1 VNLMKSTMFLAYDK
15 KDKTKFV
22 LLKLAIFISIIL
34 MGILAFEGAKLE
46 LPSLSEKLSFG
57 VGVIAIVTVVIIA
70 FLNRLKSL
78 FKFKSASFV
87 LIAIILY
94 GLRTVI
100 EPLSFAFLLISIP
113 LLIDD
118 LIIDNYFKY
127 LNVKKYFDHYKFI
140 GAHHE

>member
-1 VNLMKSTMFLAYDK
+1 MTMFLAYDK
-15 KDKTKFV
+15 KDKTKFILFKIAV
-22 LLKLAIFISIIL
+22 LVAIVL
-34 MGILAFEGAKLE
+34 MGVLAFKAVKLE

-57 VGVIAIVTVVIIA
+57 IGVIAIAFVVVFA
-70 FLNRLKSL
+70 LLNRLKSL
-78 FKFKSASFV
+78 FKFKSFSFV
-87 LIAIILY
+87 LIAVILY
-94 GLRTVI
+94 GLRVVI

-127 LNVKKYFDHYKFI
+127 LNVKKYFDVYKYV

>member
-1 VNLMKSTMFLAYDK
+1 MKSTMFLAYDK
-15 KDKTKFV
+15 KDKTKFI
-22 LLKLAIFISIIL
+22 LLKLSVFILIIL
-34 MGILAFEGAKLE
+34 MGILAFKGAKLE

-57 VGVIAIVTVVIIA
+57 IGVIAIAFVVVFA
-70 FLNRLKSL
+70 LLNRLKSL
-78 FKFKSASFV
+78 FKFKSFSFV
-87 LIAIILY
+87 LIAVILY
-94 GLRTVI
+94 GLRAVI

-127 LNVKKYFDHYKFI
+127 LNVKKYFDVYKYV

>member
-1 VNLMKSTMFLAYDK
+1 MTMFLAYDK
-15 KDKTKFV
+15 KDKTKFI
-22 LLKLAIFISIIL
+22 LFKLGVFVAIVL
-34 MGILAFEGAKLE
+34 MGVLAFKGAKLE

-57 VGVIAIVTVVIIA
+57 IGVMAITAVVVFA

-78 FKFKSASFV
+78 FKFKSLSFV
-87 LIAIILY
+87 LIAVILY
-94 GLRTVI
+94 GLRAVI

-127 LNVKKYFDHYKFI
+127 LNVKKYFDVYKYV
-140 GAHHE
+140 GAHHDWRT

>member
-1 VNLMKSTMFLAYDK
+1 MKSTMFLAYDK
-15 KDKTKFV
+15 KDKTKFI
-22 LLKLAIFISIIL
+22 LFKLAVFILIIL

-57 VGVIAIVTVVIIA
+57 FGVIAILFVVVFA
-70 FLNRLKSL
+70 FINRLKNL

-127 LNVKKYFDHYKFI
+127 LNVKKYFDVYKFI
-140 GAHHE
+140 GAHHEWRP

>member
-1 VNLMKSTMFLAYDK
+1 MTMFLAYDK
-15 KDKTKFV
+15 KDKTKFILFKIAV
-22 LLKLAIFISIIL
+22 LVAIVL
-34 MGILAFEGAKLE
+34 MGVLAFKGVKLE

-57 VGVIAIVTVVIIA
+57 IGVIAIAFVVVFA
-70 FLNRLKSL
+70 LLNRLKSL
-78 FKFKSASFV
+78 FKFKSFSFV
-87 LIAIILY
+87 LIAVILY
-94 GLRTVI
+94 GLRVVI

-127 LNVKKYFDHYKFI
+127 LNVKKYFDVYKYV

>member
-1 VNLMKSTMFLAYDK
+1 MKSTMFLAYDK

-22 LLKLAIFISIIL
+22 LLKLAVFILIIL
-34 MGILAFEGAKLE
+34 MGILAFKGAKLE

-57 VGVIAIVTVVIIA
+57 IGVIAIAFVVVFA
-70 FLNRLKSL
+70 LLNRLKSL
-78 FKFKSASFV
+78 FKFKSFSFV
-87 LIAIILY
+87 LIAVILY
-94 GLRTVI
+94 GLRAVI

-127 LNVKKYFDHYKFI
+127 LNVKKYFDVYKYV

>member
-1 VNLMKSTMFLAYDK
+1 MKSTMFLAYDK

-22 LLKLAIFISIIL
+22 LLKLAIFVLIIL
-34 MGILAFEGAKLE
+34 MGVLAFEGAKLE

-57 VGVIAIVTVVIIA
+57 IGVIAILFVVVFA
-70 FLNRLKSL
+70 FLNRLKNL

-127 LNVKKYFDHYKFI
+127 LNVKKYFDVYKYV
-140 GAHHE
+140 GAHHEWRA

>member
-1 VNLMKSTMFLAYDK
+1 MFLAYDK

-87 LIAIILY
+87 LIAVILY

-127 LNVKKYFDHYKFI
+127 LNVKKYFDVYKFI

>member
-1 VNLMKSTMFLAYDK
+1 MKSTMFLAYDK

-87 LIAIILY
+87 LIAVILY

-127 LNVKKYFDHYKFI
+127 LNVKKYFDVYKFI

>member
-1 VNLMKSTMFLAYDK
+1 MTMFLAYDK
-15 KDKTKFV
+15 KDKTKFI
-22 LLKLAIFISIIL
+22 LLKLSVFILIIL
-34 MGILAFEGAKLE
+34 MGILAFKGVKLE

-57 VGVIAIVTVVIIA
+57 IGVIAIAFVVVFA
-70 FLNRLKSL
+70 LLNRLKSL
-78 FKFKSASFV
+78 FKFKSFSFV
-87 LIAIILY
+87 LIAVILY
-94 GLRTVI
+94 GLRAVI

-127 LNVKKYFDHYKFI
+127 LNVKKYFDVYKYV

>member
-1 VNLMKSTMFLAYDK
+1 MTMFLAYDK
-15 KDKTKFV
+15 KDKTKFILFKIAV
-22 LLKLAIFISIIL
+22 LVSIVL
-34 MGILAFEGAKLE
+34 MGVLAFKGVKLE

-57 VGVIAIVTVVIIA
+57 IGVIAIAFVVVFA
-70 FLNRLKSL
+70 LLNRLKSL
-78 FKFKSASFV
+78 FKFKSFSFV
-87 LIAIILY
+87 LIAVILY
-94 GLRTVI
+94 GLRAVI

-127 LNVKKYFDHYKFI
+127 LNVKKYFDVYKYV

>member
-1 VNLMKSTMFLAYDK
+1 MFLAYDK

-22 LLKLAIFISIIL
+22 LLKLAVFILIIL
-34 MGILAFEGAKLE
+34 MGVLAFKGAKLE

-57 VGVIAIVTVVIIA
+57 IGVIAIAFVVVFA
-70 FLNRLKSL
+70 LLNRLKSL
-78 FKFKSASFV
+78 FKFKSFSFV
-87 LIAIILY
+87 LIAVILY
-94 GLRTVI
+94 GLRAVI

-127 LNVKKYFDHYKFI
+127 LNVKKYFDVYKYV

>member
-1 VNLMKSTMFLAYDK
+1 MTMFLAYDK
-15 KDKTKFV
+15 KDKTKFILFKIAV
-22 LLKLAIFISIIL
+22 LVAIVL
-34 MGILAFEGAKLE
+34 MGVLAFKGVKLE

-57 VGVIAIVTVVIIA
+57 IGVIAIAFVVVFA
-70 FLNRLKSL
+70 LLNRLKSL
-78 FKFKSASFV
+78 FKFKSFSFV
-87 LIAIILY
+87 LIAVILY
-94 GLRTVI
+94 GLRVVI

-127 LNVKKYFDHYKFI
+127 LNVKKYFDVYKFV

>member
-1 VNLMKSTMFLAYDK
+1 MTMFLAYDK
-15 KDKTKFV
+15 KDKTKFILFKIAV
-22 LLKLAIFISIIL
+22 LVAIVL
-34 MGILAFEGAKLE
+34 MGVLAFKGVKLE

-57 VGVIAIVTVVIIA
+57 IGVIAIAFVVVFA
-70 FLNRLKSL
+70 LLNRLKSL
-78 FKFKSASFV
+78 FKFKSFSFV
-87 LIAIILY
+87 LIAVILY
-94 GLRTVI
+94 GLRAVI

-127 LNVKKYFDHYKFI
+127 LNVKKYFDVYKYV

>member
-1 VNLMKSTMFLAYDK
+1 MKSTMFLAYDK

-57 VGVIAIVTVVIIA
+57 IGVLAIVSVVVFA
-70 FLNRLKSL
+70 FLNRLKNL

-127 LNVKKYFDHYKFI
+127 LNVKKYFDVYKFI

>member
-1 VNLMKSTMFLAYDK
+1 MKSTMFLAYDK
-15 KDKTKFV
+15 KDKTKFI
-22 LLKLAIFISIIL
+22 LFKLAVFVLIIL

-57 VGVIAIVTVVIIA
+57 VGVIAIIFVVVFA
-70 FLNRLKSL
+70 FINRLKNL

-87 LIAIILY
+87 LIAVILY

-113 LLIDD
+113 LVIDD

-127 LNVKKYFDHYKFI
+127 LNVKKYFDVYKFI
-140 GAHHE
+140 GAHHEWRS

>member
-1 VNLMKSTMFLAYDK
+1 MFLAYDK
-15 KDKTKFV
+15 KDKTKFILFKIAV
-22 LLKLAIFISIIL
+22 LVAIVL
-34 MGILAFEGAKLE
+34 MGVLAFKGVKLE

-57 VGVIAIVTVVIIA
+57 IGVIAIAFVVVFA
-70 FLNRLKSL
+70 LLNRLKSL
-78 FKFKSASFV
+78 FKFKSFSFV
-87 LIAIILY
+87 LIAVILY
-94 GLRTVI
+94 GLRAVI

-127 LNVKKYFDHYKFI
+127 LNVKKYFDVYKYV